1 MRSEKKTAKNRLLD
15 TFSFATLTDS
25 VLIQSNICFNAK
37 HYPFRC
43 SICVIILNIYESELC
58 GSPTKGHGTKGHRT
72 KGHKTTGHWEKK
84 ATGQKATERNVN
96 IALMEGSMC

>member
-72 KGHKTTGHWEKK
+72 KGHRQKAIRQK
-84 ATGQKATERNVN
+84 ATGKKGHGTKSHRT
-96 IALMEGSMC
+96 